1 MSLPKE
7 KLQDGINAIERL
19 LDLESSSENTNI
31 LNEVF
36 DTAFSFKYKPDNSTS
51 GGFKS
56 VTSSDRDI
64 ISGVNGSVPNQIKKK
79 VGVVQLDASAKKDEL
94 RNNVV

>member
-19 LDLESSSENTNI
+19 LDLESSSEKTNI

-36 DTAFSFKYKPDNSTS
+36 DTAFSFKYKQDNSTS
-51 GGFKS
+51 GGL
-56 VTSSDRDI
+56 
-64 ISGVNGSVPNQIKKK
+64 K
-79 VGVVQLDASAKKDEL
+79 VSPALIET
-94 RNNVV
+94 